1 MILLMKM
8 IRWNLKIGHWVKKK
22 KKKKYIKE
30 KLKVLEYFAF
40 LEKYE
45 YR

>member
-8 IRWNLKIGHWVKKK
+8 IRGNLKIGHWVK

>member
-1 MILLMKM
+1 MKM
-8 IRWNLKIGHWVKKK
+8 IRWNLKIGHWVKK